1 MSREND
7 HIILNVDS
15 DNRRIELNLFKESTI
30 IEIIDELIDKKEII
44 IEKILEI
51 FNDKNN
57 NYEANL
63 VYIDIIGKVFN
74 DNERSVIEKTLKVG
88 MENLLSNIII
98 EFVDTEK
105 ELGLFSI
112 KELFEKDENISNT
125 KYIKHSIRS
134 GIREEY
140 LGSVVL
146 LGDLNSGGQL
156 IASGNIIVLGT
167 LRGLAHAG
175 ATGNKK
181 AFVGAKEVE
190 NAQVRIADKIIELG
204 LYEENTI
211 LSIKDDKI
219 VVEVKEKK
227 DYKRI

>member
-1 MSREND
+1 MEND

-15 DNRRIELNLFKESTI
+15 DNRRIELNLFKEITI

-98 EFVDTEK
+98 EFVDTGK

-175 ATGNKK
+175 ATLPMCNRK
-181 AFVGAKEVE
+181 
-190 NAQVRIADKIIELG
+190 
-204 LYEENTI
+204 
-211 LSIKDDKI
+211 
-219 VVEVKEKK
+219 
-227 DYKRI
+227 

>member
-1 MSREND
+1 MEND

-105 ELGLFSI
+105 YF
-112 KELFEKDENISNT
+112 
-125 KYIKHSIRS
+125 KYKIYKTFYKIWDKRRIFRKCCIIR
-134 GIREEY
+134 R
-140 LGSVVL
+140 L
-146 LGDLNSGGQL
+146 
-156 IASGNIIVLGT
+156 
-167 LRGLAHAG
+167 
-175 ATGNKK
+175 K
-181 AFVGAKEVE
+181 
-190 NAQVRIADKIIELG
+190 
-204 LYEENTI
+204 
-211 LSIKDDKI
+211 
-219 VVEVKEKK
+219 
-227 DYKRI
+227 

>member
-1 MSREND
+1 MEND

-30 IEIIDELIDKKEII
+30 IDIIDELIDKKEII

-57 NYEANL
+57 NYEVNL

-98 EFVDTEK
+98 EFVDSEK

-156 IASGNIIVLGT
+156 IASGNIIVFGT

-175 ATGNKK
+175 ATGNKR

-190 NAQVRIADKIIELG
+190 NAQVRIADKIIGLG

-211 LSIKDDKI
+211 LSIRDDKI

>member
-1 MSREND
+1 MEND

-30 IEIIDELIDKKEII
+30 IDIIDELIDKKEII

-57 NYEANL
+57 NYEENL

-98 EFVDTEK
+98 EFVDSEK

-156 IASGNIIVLGT
+156 IASGNIIVFGT

-175 ATGNKK
+175 ATGNKR

-211 LSIKDDKI
+211 LSIRDDKI

>member
-1 MSREND
+1 MEND

-30 IEIIDELIDKKEII
+30 IDIIDELIDKKEII

-98 EFVDTEK
+98 EFVDSEK

-156 IASGNIIVLGT
+156 IASGNIIVFGT

>member
-1 MSREND
+1 MEND

-30 IEIIDELIDKKEII
+30 IDIIDELIDKKEII

-51 FNDKNN
+51 FNNKNN

-98 EFVDTEK
+98 EFVDSEK

>member
-1 MSREND
+1 MEND

-74 DNERSVIEKTLKVG
+74 DNERSVIEKTLKIG

>member
-1 MSREND
+1 MEND

-30 IEIIDELIDKKEII
+30 IDIIDELIDKKEII

-98 EFVDTEK
+98 EFVDSEK

-156 IASGNIIVLGT
+156 IASGNIIVFGT

-211 LSIKDDKI
+211 LSIRDDKI

>member
-1 MSREND
+1 MEND

-44 IEKILEI
+44 TEKILEI

-98 EFVDTEK
+98 EFVDSEK

>member
-1 MSREND
+1 MEND

-57 NYEANL
+57 NYEVNL

-98 EFVDTEK
+98 EFVDSEK

-156 IASGNIIVLGT
+156 IASGNIIVFGT

-175 ATGNKK
+175 ATGNKR

-211 LSIKDDKI
+211 LSIRDDKI

>member
-1 MSREND
+1 MEND

-30 IEIIDELIDKKEII
+30 IDIIDELIDKKEII

-98 EFVDTEK
+98 EFVDAGK
-105 ELGLFSI
+105 ELGL
-112 KELFEKDENISNT
+112 
-125 KYIKHSIRS
+125 KHSIRS

>member
-1 MSREND
+1 M
-7 HIILNVDS
+7 
-15 DNRRIELNLFKESTI
+15 
-30 IEIIDELIDKKEII
+30 
-44 IEKILEI
+44 
-51 FNDKNN
+51 
-57 NYEANL
+57 

>member
-1 MSREND
+1 MEND

-30 IEIIDELIDKKEII
+30 IDIIDELIDKKEII

-98 EFVDTEK
+98 EFVDSEK

-156 IASGNIIVLGT
+156 IASGNIIVFGT

-175 ATGNKK
+175 ATGNKR

-211 LSIKDDKI
+211 LSIRDDKI
-219 VVEVKEKK
+219 VVEVKERK

>member
-1 MSREND
+1 MEND

-51 FNDKNN
+51 FNDK
-57 NYEANL
+57 
-63 VYIDIIGKVFN
+63 
-74 DNERSVIEKTLKVG
+74 ERSVIEKTLKVG

-98 EFVDTEK
+98 EFVDSEK

>member
-1 MSREND
+1 MEND

-57 NYEANL
+57 NYEVNL

-98 EFVDTEK
+98 EFVDSEK

>member
-1 MSREND
+1 M
-7 HIILNVDS
+7 
-15 DNRRIELNLFKESTI
+15 
-30 IEIIDELIDKKEII
+30 
-44 IEKILEI
+44 
-51 FNDKNN
+51 
-57 NYEANL
+57 

-98 EFVDTEK
+98 EFVDAGK

>member
-1 MSREND
+1 MEND

-98 EFVDTEK
+98 EFVDSEK

-227 DYKRI
+227 DYK